1 MSAMAS
7 LKQSWAEAVAPLRQ
21 RWALLEE
28 REQRALLV
36 LGVAL
41 AGFLLWGLWMA
52 SHRAALK
59 AEQQLV
65 QARAVLREL
74 QQASSAGN
82 GMAVAGGGSVL
93 RAASDAAAAGGLAL
107 NRIEPEG
114 ETRVRV
120 WLEKA
125 DFNAVA
131 TWLAALSRQGIRVE
145 EAQVEKLAEG
155 GVSAR
160 LALAR

>member
-1 MSAMAS
+1 MSALAT
-7 LKQSWAEAVAPLRQ
+7 LKQSWTEAVAPLRQ
-21 RWALLEE
+21 RWALLEQ
-28 REQRALLV
+28 REQRALLI
-36 LGVAL
+36 LGAAL
-41 AGFLLWGLWMA
+41 FAFLLWGLWMT
-52 SHRAALK
+52 SHRSALK
-59 AEQQLV
+59 AEQQLT
-65 QARAVLREL
+65 QARTILREL
-74 QQASSAGN
+74 REATPAAGST
-82 GMAVAGGGSVL
+82 AAAGGSVL

-114 ETRVRV
+114 ESRVRV

-131 TWLAALSRQGIRVE
+131 TWLAALSQQGIRVE
-145 EAQVEKLAEG
+145 EAQVEKLADG

>member
-7 LKQSWAEAVAPLRQ
+7 LKQSWAEAMAPLRQ

-28 REQRALLV
+28 REQRALLI
-36 LGVAL
+36 LGIAL
-41 AGFLLWGLWMA
+41 FLFLLWGFWMA

-59 AEQQLV
+59 AEQQLT

-74 QQASSAGN
+74 QQAAPAAGN
-82 GMAVAGGGSVL
+82 LAVAGGSVL

-145 EAQVEKLAEG
+145 EAQVEKLADG